1 MPTFHIRAI
10 LLGVAI
16 ECRSF
21 ETMLEAFLSSA
32 NLVMMGLS
40 GEERFKTV
48 LEAFLSSR
56 LWSTSP
62 LYAVAISLTADIS
75 APQ

>member
-10 LLGVAI
+10 LLGVEI
-16 ECRSF
+16 ECCSF
-21 ETMLEAFLSSA
+21 ETMIEAFLSSVY
-32 NLVMMGLS
+32 LVMMGSS

-48 LEAFLSSR
+48 LEAFLSS
-56 LWSTSP
+56 LHWLTSP
-62 LYAVAISLTADIS
+62 LYAVAILTADIC